1 MNTNRTLFFLTIF
14 GLLTLSIAAMTIHSV
29 VVTSDKKMIQNI
41 SALTKLPPPAFSAQY
56 LEPRIR
62 VYRDYRDHLYPKMH
76 PIDYL
81 GFVYAK

>member
-1 MNTNRTLFFLTIF
+1 ML
-14 GLLTLSIAAMTIHSV
+14 GLLLYSKTASPQKPPLFTAVSAA
-29 VVTSDKKMIQNI
+29 
-41 SALTKLPPPAFSAQY
+41 TKLPPPALSAQF

-62 VYRDYRDHLYPKMH
+62 VYRDYRDHLYPGMQ